1 MFDWKEFLLTVLNTI
16 LGYGEGLIPAA
27 VVAFLVE
34 RLTTWLPVLR
44 PFREAIKQ
52 WLLARIAEWQLA
64 RAQAVVLG
72 TAQEYLAG
80 IKALQQGKPVTID
93 PAAEQALKAKRN
105 QDAVARV
112 VKEGIAAPAD
122 AQMLIERAIGSLRA
136 EGKEV

>member
-1 MFDWKEFLLTVLNTI
+1 MFDWQEFLLTVLNTI

-34 RLTTWLPVLR
+34 RLTAWLPVLR

-64 RAQAVVLG
+64 RTRAVVLG
-72 TAQEYLAG
+72 VAQEYAAA
-80 IKALQQGKPVTID
+80 KKLQQGPGE

-105 QDAVARV
+105 QDARARV
-112 VKEGIAAPAD
+112 IAEGIAAPAD
-122 AQMLIERAIGSLRA
+122 AQILIERAIGSLRA
-136 EGKEV
+136 EGKQV